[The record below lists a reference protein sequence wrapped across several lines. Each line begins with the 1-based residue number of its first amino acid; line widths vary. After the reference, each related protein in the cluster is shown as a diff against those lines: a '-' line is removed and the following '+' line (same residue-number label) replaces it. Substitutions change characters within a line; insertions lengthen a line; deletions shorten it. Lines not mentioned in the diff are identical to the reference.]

1 MLGRRKSG
9 GNPPQDM
16 PAHTP
21 GIKSGNS
28 KLPDARQSGHLA
40 DGRRTSEAST
50 GVNADARRPIDPR
63 MPNLTPG

>member
-1 MLGRRKSG
+1 MFGRKPSG
-9 GNPPQDM
+9 GNPPPDM
-16 PAHTP
+16 PGHVP

-28 KLPDARQSGHLA
+28 KGNYESQSGHLG